1 MGAHQRNDCGA
12 RCCAGGGGLGGA
24 TAGRSSSTAR
34 AALPA
39 ARRGGMRYLQQQAVN
54 ACMRSG
60 VRVGGAACC
69 TLALRS
75 SRSSRRTPTGGQRA
89 KRWSPWLTAA
99 ASSRAR
105 NARRHRCHRLRRR
118 SEQQPVRSACNG
130 ELLTWLFGRTMSTHT
145 SPTRPRRGMPALRC
159 VALVPIDAPAVA
171 LLTCSGGLA
180 AGSVRYHR
188 RVAAAGCAARWRCG
202 VLRSRCWRSA
212 LAARTAPRRGRAAAA
227 GASLRPQAPRARLAP
242 RDGALTQ
249 RMP

>member
-24 TAGRSSSTAR
+24 AAGRSSSAAR

-105 NARRHRCHRLRRR
+105 NARRHRCRRLRRR

-130 ELLTWLFGRTMSTHT
+130 ELLTWLFGRTMSMHT
-145 SPTRPRRGMPALRC
+145 SPTRPRRGTPALRC
-159 VALVPIDAPAVA
+159 ACA
-171 LLTCSGGLA
+171 
-180 AGSVRYHR
+180 HR
-188 RVAAAGCAARWRCG
+188 RT
-202 VLRSRCWRSA
+202 RSRPPNLLRRFSSGQRA
-212 LAARTAPRRGRAAAA
+212 ISPPRRGR
-227 GASLRPQAPRARLAP
+227 GLRSAMALWRLALALLALCA
-242 RDGALTQ
+242 RRADGTSAGPGSCSGCVAAPAGC
-249 RMP
+249 RVRAWRPGMAR